1 MILANPYYLYLLLLI
16 LPAVFWYI
24 QKRKKRYAT
33 LQVSNSFAFEG
44 IKPSWKDRLEHLPFI
59 LKMLAFVMI
68 VVVLARPQSTNSWQ
82 NVSTDGI
89 DIVVALDISSSMLA
103 EDLKPNRLEAA
114 KNVASSFISGRPN
127 DNIGL
132 VVFSAESF
140 TQCPLTTDHAVLL
153 NLFGGIQSG
162 MIEDGTAIGLG
173 LANAVSRIKDSQAKS
188 KVIILLTDGS
198 NNRGD
203 IDPITAADIAKTF
216 GVRVYTIGIGT
227 KGKAPYPFQTAYGVQ
242 YQNIDVVID
251 EQPLRQIASITG
263 GEYYRATNNNKL
275 KSIYEEIDQLEKTKM
290 KVHEFS
296 KKNEEYRIFGMAAL
310 LLLLL
315 EIVLRNTVLR
325 RLP

>member
-16 LPAVFWYI
+16 IPAIVWYVL
-24 QKRKKRYAT
+24 KRKKRYAT

-44 IKPSWKDRLEHLPFI
+44 LKPSWKDRLEHVPFI

-68 VVVLARPQSTNSWQ
+68 VIALARPQSTNSWQ
-82 NVSTDGI
+82 NVSTEGI
-89 DIVVALDISSSMLA
+89 DIVVTLDISSSMLA

-173 LANAVSRIKDSQAKS
+173 LANAVNRIKDSQAKS

-227 KGKAPYPFQTAYGVQ
+227 RGKAPYPFQTAYGIQ

-251 EQPLRQIASITG
+251 EEPLKQISSITG
-263 GEYYRATNNNKL
+263 GKYYRATNNNKL
-275 KSIYEEIDQLEKTKM
+275 KSIYDEIDQLEKTKM
-290 KVHEFS
+290 KVHEYS
-296 KKNEEYRIFGMAAL
+296 KKNEEYRAFGIAAL
-310 LLLLL
+310 ILLLL
-315 EIVLRNTVLR
+315 EIFLRNTVLR

>member
-16 LPAVFWYI
+16 VPAVVWYVLR
-24 QKRKKRYAT
+24 RKKRYAT

-44 IKPSWKDRLEHLPFI
+44 LKRSWKDRLEHLPFI
-59 LKMLAFVMI
+59 LKMLAFVLI
-68 VVVLARPQSTNSWQ
+68 VIVLARPQSTNSWQ
-82 NVSTDGI
+82 NVSTEGI
-89 DIVVALDISSSMLA
+89 DIVIALDISSSMLA
-103 EDLKPNRLEAA
+103 EDLRPNRLEAA

-216 GVRVYTIGIGT
+216 GIRVYTIGIGT

-263 GEYYRATNNNKL
+263 GEYYRATNNSKL
-275 KSIYEEIDQLEKTKM
+275 KSIYNEIDKLEKTKM
-290 KVHEFS
+290 RVHEYS
-296 KKNEEYRIFGMAAL
+296 KKNEEYRDFGLAAL

-315 EIVLRNTVLR
+315 EILLRNTVLR

>member
-1 MILANPYYLYLLLLI
+1 MILANPYYLYLLMLI
-16 LPAVFWYI
+16 IPAVVWYVL
-24 QKRKKRYAT
+24 KRKKRYAT

-44 IKPSWKDRLEHLPFI
+44 LKPCWKDRLEHVPFI

-68 VVVLARPQSTNSWQ
+68 VIALARPQSTNSWQ
-82 NVSTDGI
+82 NVSKEGI

-173 LANAVSRIKDSQAKS
+173 LANAVNRIKDSQAKS

-203 IDPITAADIAKTF
+203 IDPITAADLAKTF

-227 KGKAPYPFQTAYGVQ
+227 RGKAPYPFQTAFGVQ

-251 EQPLRQIASITG
+251 EEPLRQISSITG
-263 GEYYRATNNNKL
+263 GKYYRATNNNKL
-275 KSIYEEIDQLEKTKM
+275 KSIYNEIDQLEKTKM
-290 KVHEFS
+290 KVHEYS
-296 KKNEEYRIFGMAAL
+296 KKNEEYRTFGIIAL
-310 LLLLL
+310 MFLLL
-315 EIVLRNTVLR
+315 EIFLRNTVLR